1 MVVRLP
7 ARAARVARR
16 VSIFVVVVVVVVV
29 VVDVDVVVDVV
40 VVTVYTQV
48 NVRIQQTNLS
58 NPSVSP
64 LPLDSQSLTRHPSTY
79 VRACVRAFV
88 RPCKPPQP

>member
-1 MVVRLP
+1 MVVVVVRLP

-16 VSIFVVVVVVVVV
+16 VSIF